1 MLSKFNHLEFDIW
14 KAYQILLAGKANVDC
29 IFRQTHPYCAQKM
42 DEILADAL
50 IHGNELKG
58 EEK

>member
-1 MLSKFNHLEFDIW
+1 MLSKFNHLEFDIS
-14 KAYQILLAGKANVDC
+14 KAYQILLAGKVSVDC
-29 IFRQTHPYCAQKM
+29 IFRQTHPYSVSKM

-50 IHGNELKG
+50 IYGNELKG